1 MAVETLEEFFAE
13 NWRKDFPDEETIL
26 KGILLANQNL
36 FDVNQKNA
44 SSGSGRMGTTLV
56 LMLVDKTK
64 VAVAHVGDSRI
75 YAISRKQ
82 GVQQLTIDHE
92 VGQRAIQNGVDP
104 KLAYARPDAYQLTQ
118 ALGPHNNKYVQPDI
132 LFLELA
138 EDSLFL
144 LCSDGLCDNDL
155 VEDHW
160 ETYLLPLLK
169 SSQSLNKGMIRLID
183 FANNYNGHD
192 NITAVFVRLKIRPKV
207 NSQDW

>member
-1 MAVETLEEFFAE
+1 M
-13 NWRKDFPDEETIL
+13 
-26 KGILLANQNL
+26 
-36 FDVNQKNA
+36 
-44 SSGSGRMGTTLV
+44 
-56 LMLVDKTK
+56 
-64 VAVAHVGDSRI
+64 
-75 YAISRKQ
+75 
-82 GVQQLTIDHE
+82 
-92 VGQRAIQNGVDP
+92 
-104 KLAYARPDAYQLTQ
+104 
-118 ALGPHNNKYVQPDI
+118 
-132 LFLELA
+132 A

>member
-82 GVQQLTIDHE
+82 GV
-92 VGQRAIQNGVDP
+92 
-104 KLAYARPDAYQLTQ
+104 
-118 ALGPHNNKYVQPDI
+118 
-132 LFLELA
+132 
-138 EDSLFL
+138 
-144 LCSDGLCDNDL
+144 
-155 VEDHW
+155 
-160 ETYLLPLLK
+160 
-169 SSQSLNKGMIRLID
+169 
-183 FANNYNGHD
+183 
-192 NITAVFVRLKIRPKV
+192 
-207 NSQDW
+207 